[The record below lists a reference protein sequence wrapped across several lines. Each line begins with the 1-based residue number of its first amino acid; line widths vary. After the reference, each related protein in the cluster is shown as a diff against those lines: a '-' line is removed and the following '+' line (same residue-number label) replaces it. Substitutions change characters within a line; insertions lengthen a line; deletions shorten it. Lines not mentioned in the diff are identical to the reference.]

1 MDTIH
6 SAEQQL
12 NLALRQNEA
21 QQRMISHISERLAA
35 MEEAG
40 KIGDEKV
47 QLLTNQLNSA
57 ALAAADV
64 AALAA
69 AAKSNSPST
78 PSVTKQPTLLP
89 SPDNQTPFN
98 YGSTKSPPTSIWLT
112 SSNLPPSTW
121 SLLSSSRP
129 APSPGYRHCPR

>member
-1 MDTIH
+1 MNTIH

-12 NLALRQNEA
+12 NLALQQNEA

-69 AAKSNSPST
+69 AAKSN
-78 PSVTKQPTLLP
+78 P
-89 SPDNQTPFN
+89 SPTPLRYKAANPTPFS
-98 YGSTKSPPTSIWLT
+98 GQPDTLQPWIHQVAPTSIWLT
-112 SSNLPPSTW
+112 SSNRPPSTW
-121 SLLSSSRP
+121 SPLSSSHP
-129 APSPGYRHCPR
+129 APSPGYKRCPR